1 MGVREFKVKNR
12 NLPGYLVLREDQD
25 SGVENKNHLFIF
37 GERHSQVRVDSEH
50 EPGSEEQ
57 R

>member
-1 MGVREFKVKNR
+1 MKNR
-12 NLPGYLVLREDQD
+12 NLPGKLVLREDQD

-37 GERHSQVRVDSEH
+37 GERHPQVRVDSGR
-50 EPGSEEQ
+50 EPGSEDQ